1 MLINKQCTIHF
12 ELVTMQQGSL
22 NNTIG
27 IQILTDH
34 NYISLVNE
42 NNEQRFIEEK
52 GARGFITKTI
62 PNFQDQRP
70 SKSRPKASQ
79 L

>member
-34 NYISLVNE
+34 NYVSFVNE

-52 GARGFITKTI
+52 GA
-62 PNFQDQRP
+62 N
-70 SKSRPKASQ
+70 KSVMLRDGR
-79 L
+79 

>member
-34 NYISLVNE
+34 NYVCFVNE
-42 NNEQRFIEEK
+42 NNEQRFIEEN
-52 GARGFITKTI
+52 GA
-62 PNFQDQRP
+62 N
-70 SKSRPKASQ
+70 KSVMLRDGR
-79 L
+79 